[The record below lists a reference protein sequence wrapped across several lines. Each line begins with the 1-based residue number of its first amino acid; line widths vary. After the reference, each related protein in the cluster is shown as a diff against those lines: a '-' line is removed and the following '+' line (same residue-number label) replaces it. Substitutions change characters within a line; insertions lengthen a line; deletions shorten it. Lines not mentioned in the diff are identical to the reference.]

1 MPALTTEEI
10 LERLST
16 LIIGELNLRPTH
28 VITRETEWLYPVGTG
43 NVGADYLRV
52 DSLDIVELVMGI
64 EEVFGIELED
74 ADMWN
79 TENTTIGFTVDL
91 IARKL
96 EEKKAA

>member
-1 MPALTTEEI
+1 MPALTPEEI

-28 VITRETEWLYPVGTG
+28 VITRETEWLPPVGTG
-43 NVGADYLRV
+43 NVGADFLRV

-64 EEVFGIELED
+64 EEVFDIELDD

-79 TENTTIGFTVDL
+79 TENTTVGFTVDL

-96 EEKKAA
+96 EEKKS